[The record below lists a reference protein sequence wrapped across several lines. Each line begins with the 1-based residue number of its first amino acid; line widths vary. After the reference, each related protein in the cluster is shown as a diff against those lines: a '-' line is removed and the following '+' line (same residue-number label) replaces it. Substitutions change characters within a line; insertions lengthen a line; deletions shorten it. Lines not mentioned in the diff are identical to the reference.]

1 MQRNTKLSLAVLSAI
16 ILCVLATN
24 LVLGTTPLK
33 NIETEV
39 CNDALTTDISSDLE
53 KLKDLTPKTFEA
65 AEAEIYPIRSRFIMW
80 TRDGLHVMWGS
91 YGNGR
96 FVGTDNLRKHCWGIY
111 GKGVFAGFY
120 NGEFFWGKY
129 CNGTWKAQYLF
140 GLRHSLGSYVL
151 FPGVAPIENST

>member
-1 MQRNTKLSLAVLSAI
+1 MQRNTKLSIAVLSAI

-39 CNDALTTDISSDLE
+39 CNDTLTTDISSDLE

-91 YGNGR
+91 NG
-96 FVGTDNLRKHCWGIY
+96 KW
-111 GKGVFAGFY
+111 
-120 NGEFFWGKY
+120 
-129 CNGTWKAQYLF
+129 
-140 GLRHSLGSYVL
+140 
-151 FPGVAPIENST
+151 